1 VSTHGLPDLGIER
14 EKIGTMKIP
23 AKIKVVLDI
32 IMTVMLMVQM
42 AYHIAGDRVHMFMGA
57 ILLLLFIIH
66 NILNRNWYK
75 ALFKGKYG
83 TARIIYTTIN
93 LLLALSMLGMMVSGI
108 LLSPISNFLPFSGA
122 MFGRR
127 LHMVS
132 TSWGFILVSAHLG
145 LHWGRVIGK
154 VKQLTVARITHGS
167 IPPLIPRIAVRLGAF
182 CIAAYGVYA
191 FIVRQFGQKMF
202 LLIEFAFFDYE
213 EPAIFFFRDYIA
225 VMGLYTG
232 LSYYVVKFAQRK
244 GGMNLT

>member
-1 VSTHGLPDLGIER
+1 
-14 EKIGTMKIP
+14 MKP
-23 AKIKVVLDI
+23 HAKMKVILDVL
-32 IMTVMLMVQM
+32 MTIMLMVQM
-42 AYHIAGDRVHMFMGA
+42 AYHITGDKAHMYMGA
-57 ILLLLFIIH
+57 MLLSLFIVH
-66 NILNRNWYK
+66 NILNRRWYT

-83 TARIIYTTIN
+83 AARIIYTTIN
-93 LLLALSMLGMMVSGI
+93 LLLALSMLSIMISGI
-108 LLSPISNFLPFSGA
+108 LLSPLSNLLPFSSG

-145 LHWGRVIGK
+145 LHWGRVIGM
-154 VKQLTVARITHGS
+154 VKRPTVARPTHGS

-191 FIVRQFGQKMF
+191 FMVRQFGQKMF

-225 VMGLYTG
+225 VMGLTAG
-232 LSYYVVKFAQRK
+232 IAYYAVKFAQRK
-244 GGMNLT
+244 GGL